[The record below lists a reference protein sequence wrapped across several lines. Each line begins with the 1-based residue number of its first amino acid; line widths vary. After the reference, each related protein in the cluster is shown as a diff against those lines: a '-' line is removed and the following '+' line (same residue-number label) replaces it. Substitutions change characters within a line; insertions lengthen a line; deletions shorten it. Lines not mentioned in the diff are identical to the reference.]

1 MSTYRKKFS
10 DEIRGGCRG
19 HVDFKW
25 ESIKNDK
32 DREHYLGQ
40 SLHNN
45 PQWWGERFTK
55 KSLEAERYREK
66 HSTQIRQAELESVK
80 AREQQLMDEALGL
93 RPKSTARPYNP
104 RGLSKYDI
112 MEVTRPGAIAE
123 GEGSAGLSGGGM
135 SGGGIQGSNPDRVP
149 GIGYGE
155 LWRPGRN
162 RVAPTRLEE
171 EKESGEKGGVVKSEK
186 RASEKSLDETLK
198 SEFVK
203 VDQGIKNYEN
213 DYGISNGWS
222 DDDDDVEGGGEG
234 EWNEAPKKID
244 LKNVSEVLGKSG
256 VENNSSLKR
265 KRVDEK
271 EKVDCL
277 DGSNEE
283 PTKKDRKR
291 SHSRHHSHHHHHH
304 HRSHSHHKHR
314 SRSRS
319 KSKSRSKSRSHDK
332 DKSDR
337 NEKKRERSSSSH
349 HHHKHHRD

>member
-93 RPKSTARPYNP
+93 RPKSTARSYNP

-112 MEVTRPGAIAE
+112 LEVTRPGAITE
-123 GEGSAGLSGGGM
+123 GEGSAGLSGGG
-135 SGGGIQGSNPDRVP
+135 GGGGGLVQGSNPDRVP

-171 EKESGEKGGVVKSEK
+171 EEGSAEKGGVVKGK
-186 RASEKSLDETLK
+186 RSEKSLDETLK

-203 VDQGIKNYEN
+203 VDQGIKNYDN

-222 DDDDDVEGGGEG
+222 DDDDDGDGG

-244 LKNVSEVLGKSG
+244 LKNLTDVLGKSG
-256 VENNSSLKR
+256 VESNPDLKR
-265 KRVDEK
+265 KRVEEEK
-271 EKVDCL
+271 AD
-277 DGSNEE
+277 EE
-283 PTKKDRKR
+283 PVKKDRKR
-291 SHSRHHSHHHHHH
+291 SHSHHRHHHHHHH
-304 HRSHSHHKHR
+304 HRSHSHH
-314 SRSRS
+314 
-319 KSKSRSKSRSHDK
+319 SHDK
-332 DKSDR
+332 EKER
-337 NEKKRERSSSSH
+337 GEKKKEHSH
-349 HHHKHHRD
+349 HRHHKD